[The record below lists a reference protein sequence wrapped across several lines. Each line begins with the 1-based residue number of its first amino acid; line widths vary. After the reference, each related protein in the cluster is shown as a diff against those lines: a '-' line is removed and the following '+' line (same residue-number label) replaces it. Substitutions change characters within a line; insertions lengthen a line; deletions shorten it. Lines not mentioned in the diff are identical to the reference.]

1 MKSINSL
8 YSVKFSRNMTSK
20 YTACK
25 LKLYGHISVCVSNAR
40 FFSALTWNK
49 SYSECRLLGCK
60 RWVSFLPL
68 SFSINFNYYNWSYVY
83 DVCMP
88 FVGCVFSNKYI
99 LGFNWIG
106 CDSMGWSSRFDVI
119 KTDSIEWHA
128 IVGYEKETHRFVAES
143 IQLVWFFHWL
153 GDSKRNGAWYHW
165 LYDKSLCLPLIW
177 EIKSMSS
184 IHHTQ

>member
-20 YTACK
+20 YAACK

-83 DVCMP
+83 DVCML
-88 FVGCVFSNKYI
+88 FVGCVFSIKHI

-106 CDSMGWSSRFDVI
+106 CDWGGRADSMWSKPIPLNDMQLSAMKRKLIDLLPSRSNWFDFF
-119 KTDSIEWHA
+119 TDSA
-128 IVGYEKETHRFVAES
+128 IQRGTVLDTIDCTTSLFVF
-143 IQLVWFFHWL
+143 L
-153 GDSKRNGAWYHW
+153 
-165 LYDKSLCLPLIW
+165 
-177 EIKSMSS
+177 
-184 IHHTQ
+184 